1 MKNVFDVILMIWISL
16 IFLFCMVVF
25 SEEVIIKQQSIHIR
39 NKVNEIIEINGGY
52 TQTAK
57 NEINSLISKVKY
69 QINIEFSKEGKLAFG
84 EKVEYKIIMYYER
97 KLPFQKNPQQIK
109 YETVGEYYNAG
120 Y

>member
-25 SEEVIIKQQSIHIR
+25 SEEVLIKQQSIHIR

-57 NEINSLISKVKY
+57 TEINSLISEIKY
-69 QINIEFSKEGKLAFG
+69 QTNVEFW
-84 EKVEYKIIMYYER
+84 
-97 KLPFQKNPQQIK
+97 
-109 YETVGEYYNAG
+109 
-120 Y
+120 

>member
-1 MKNVFDVILMIWISL
+1 MVI
-16 IFLFCMVVF
+16 F
-25 SEEVIIKQQSIHIR
+25 SEEVLIKQQSIHIR

-57 NEINSLISKVKY
+57 TEINSLISEIKY
-69 QINIEFSKEGKLAFG
+69 QTNVEFSKEGKLNFG

-109 YETVGEYYNAG
+109 YETVGEYYNAS

>member
-1 MKNVFDVILMIWISL
+1 MVI
-16 IFLFCMVVF
+16 F
-25 SEEVIIKQQSIHIR
+25 SEEVLIKQQTIHIR

-69 QINIEFSKEGKLAFG
+69 QTNVEFSKEGKLAFG
-84 EKVEYKIIMYYER
+84 EKLEYKIIMYYKR

-109 YETVGEYYNAG
+109 YETVGEYYNAS

>member
-1 MKNVFDVILMIWISL
+1 MVI
-16 IFLFCMVVF
+16 F
-25 SEEVIIKQQSIHIR
+25 SEEVLIKQQSIHIR

-69 QINIEFSKEGKLAFG
+69 QTIVEFSKEGKLAFG
-84 EKVEYKIIMYYER
+84 EKVEYKIIMYYKR
-97 KLPFQKNPQQIK
+97 KLPFQKNPQHIK
-109 YETVGEYYNAG
+109 YETVGEYYNAS

>member
-16 IFLFCMVVF
+16 IFLFCMVIF
-25 SEEVIIKQQSIHIR
+25 SEEVLIKQQSIHIR

-57 NEINSLISKVKY
+57 NEINSLISEIKY
-69 QINIEFSKEGKLAFG
+69 QINVEFSKEGKLTFG
-84 EKVEYKIIMYYER
+84 EKVEYKIIMYYKR

-109 YETVGEYYNAG
+109 YETLGEYYNAS

>member
-16 IFLFCMVVF
+16 IFLFCMVTF
-25 SEEVIIKQQSIHIR
+25 SEEVLIKQQSIHIR

-84 EKVEYKIIMYYER
+84 EKVEYKIIMSYER

-109 YETVGEYYNAG
+109 YETVGEYYNAS